1 LLDKF
6 VLALTLVT
14 NLFIIS
20 GVTRHWNNM
29 SHQNDGMKASITRF
43 EFCNNEQ
50 ERKLED
56 RQAQE
61 SDGRTDESGQ
71 R

>member
-29 SHQNDGMKASITRF
+29 SHQNDAMKASITRF